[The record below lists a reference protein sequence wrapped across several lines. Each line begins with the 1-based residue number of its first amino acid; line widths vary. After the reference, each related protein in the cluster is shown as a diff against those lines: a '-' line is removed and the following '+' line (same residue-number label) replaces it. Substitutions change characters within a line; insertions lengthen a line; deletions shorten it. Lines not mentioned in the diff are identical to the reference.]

1 MMIITILIENLGDHK
16 HWLVFLALLYVLLI
30 TSTDCAK
37 LIIIGLLRHFSWT
50 QYLDISTGCWLQ
62 VTTCFLAT
70 LNTSWGGSCQFSALL
85 LVLRFPNM
93 HLAALLSSQD
103 SCKP

>member
-1 MMIITILIENLGDHK
+1 MMIITILIENLGDQK

-70 LNTSWGGSCQFSALL
+70 LNTSWGELPIFGVFVASET
-85 LVLRFPNM
+85 LVSL
-93 HLAALLSSQD
+93 D
-103 SCKP
+103 SRVQTIS